1 MAEEKKDKR
10 QRERFCVAGVRNKES
25 CQNRSFTESLDMLF
39 SFYNPF
45 RRQERNES
53 KQTFGTNV
61 TSQLGIQHKTRPSPL
76 TIFESKIAQL

>member
-10 QRERFCVAGVRNKES
+10 QRGRYCVAGVHNKES

-39 SFYNPF
+39 SFYNPI

-61 TSQLGIQHKTRPSPL
+61 TSQLEIQHKTRPSPL